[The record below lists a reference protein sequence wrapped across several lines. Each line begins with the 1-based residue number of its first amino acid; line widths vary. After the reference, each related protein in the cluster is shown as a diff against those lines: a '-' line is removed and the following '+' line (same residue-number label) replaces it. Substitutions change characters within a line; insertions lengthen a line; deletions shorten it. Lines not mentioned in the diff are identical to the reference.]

1 MAELGS
7 ADLIVATASSTESI
21 VSLLPGLAV
30 GGRLTLIGV
39 DAGSLN
45 IPVAPLVMKGLSVTG
60 HLTGSARDTEEAMEF
75 ALLNGVRLVIERMP
89 LDAAN
94 DAVSRIS
101 AGKARFRIVLDPGRV
116 L

>member
-1 MAELGS
+1 M
-7 ADLIVATASSTESI
+7 
-21 VSLLPGLAV
+21 
-30 GGRLTLIGV
+30 

-75 ALLNGVRLVIERMP
+75 ALLNGVRPVIERMP

-101 AGKARFRIVLDPGRV
+101 SGKARFRIVLDPGRV